1 MAVRNPVALA
11 ARTALTSLLAAGA
24 VLTPVGAAGAA
35 PAPGGPGGTASHRA
49 RVSADFDGDGR
60 QDVVVGAPPATV
72 SGVRRAGYVVVVYG
86 SKHGP
91 DTGRHQVISRATK
104 GVAGSPTSTDY
115 FGERMTTGDL
125 DGDGYTDLVVGDLRS
140 YSTVVLWGGPKG
152 LSTPTTL
159 TGWNLATAADFT
171 GDGRTDL
178 MLFHAGRHIED
189 DPAGTTAQLWTGPIS
204 RSLKPAKATAW
215 KEPAFGGWDVWEPV
229 AGDLTGDGRAD
240 LVVDFFTGDGGF
252 STELFTSTGGGAVP
266 LRYAGHPFPDTQDV
280 ATSGLAIGDVNGD
293 GRADLVARPA
303 DGEPRLTV
311 AYGAP
316 AGLVPD
322 DEWTEVAPGDGR
334 LPDAD
339 AFFGTAVAV
348 ADTDGDDH
356 ADVAFFAEDAGARNG
371 GAVLVLHGSRN
382 GLSAARA
389 EEFTQSTL
397 GVPGVAEPG
406 DCFGDALR
414 FLDAD
419 GDHHPDLLVGNPCEN
434 GGSGSV
440 WRLPGSAHGLTGTGS
455 TAFSAGAVGAKAVA
469 KDGFGS
475 SLG

>member
-1 MAVRNPVALA
+1 MAVRIPVALA
-11 ARTALTSLLAAGA
+11 ARTALTSLVAAA
-24 VLTPVGAAGAA
+24 VLIPAGAAGAA
-35 PAPGGPGGTASHRA
+35 PAPGGGTASHRA
-49 RVSADFDGDGR
+49 RVSADFDGDGH
-60 QDVVVGAPPATV
+60 QDVVVGAPLATV

-86 SKHGP
+86 SKHGT
-91 DTGRHQVISRATK
+91 DTARRQVLSRATK
-104 GVAGSPTSTDY
+104 GVAGSPTSTGY
-115 FGERMTTGDL
+115 FGERTTTGDL
-125 DGDGYTDLVVGDLRS
+125 DGDGYTDLVIGDLRS

-152 LSTPTTL
+152 LSAPTTL
-159 TGWNLATAADFT
+159 KGWNLATAADFT

-178 MLFHAGRHIED
+178 MLFHAGQHIED
-189 DPAGTTAQLWTGPIS
+189 DPAGTTATLWTGPIS
-204 RSLKPAKATAW
+204 RSLEPAKATAW
-215 KEPAFGGWDVWEPV
+215 KEPAFDGWDAWEPV

-240 LVVDFFTGDGGF
+240 LVVEFFTGDGGF
-252 STELFTSTGGGAVP
+252 STELFTSTGTGAVP

-280 ATSGLAIGDVNGD
+280 ATSGLAIGDVDGD

-316 AGLVPD
+316 DGLTPED
-322 DEWTEVAPGDGR
+322 RWTEVAPGDGG

-348 ADTDGDDH
+348 ADTDGDGY

-371 GAVLVLHGSRN
+371 GAVLVLHGARS
-382 GLSAARA
+382 GLSTAHA
-389 EEFTQSTL
+389 EEFTQSTP
-397 GVPGVAEPG
+397 GVPGAAEPG
-406 DCFGDALR
+406 DCFGNALR

-434 GGSGSV
+434 GGTGSV

-455 TAFSAGAVGAKAVA
+455 TAFSAGAVGVTAVA
-469 KDGFGS
+469 KDEFGS